1 MFQISLTYSTRWK
14 TNFPSPNSQIQS
26 YPQKMSPKIFLFV
39 AIKGSNSR
47 ASIKLLYS
55 QKIIIYE
62 DLFNFLSICIGLIDT
77 NRYCSCVYIS
87 CNVAIPPPFS
97 PSRKVFRLGIDQ
109 AFTQFILIVF
119 FYSFLYFFWIQC
131 LYLNPMKVGG
141 SESMYSLGGAH
152 AHPPPLKKGLS

>member
-1 MFQISLTYSTRWK
+1 MTNLDVCLSACGARFLGLKVYKQQCKIENKIILLMFQISLTYSTRRK

-39 AIKGSNSR
+39 AIKGSNSG

-97 PSRKVFRLGIDQ
+97 PSRKVFRLGID
-109 AFTQFILIVF
+109 
-119 FYSFLYFFWIQC
+119 
-131 LYLNPMKVGG
+131 
-141 SESMYSLGGAH
+141 
-152 AHPPPLKKGLS
+152 